1 MREDEMAGWH
11 TDWMDMILSK
21 LQEIIKDREPWGRK
35 ELGTNEQLYNNNA
48 YPTQK
53 KKKQA
58 NKNTK
63 T

>member
-1 MREDEMAGWH
+1 
-11 TDWMDMILSK
+11 MDMSLSK